1 MAKHI
6 LLSTRILSKPR
17 TCTRSRFA
25 ANMPITKRVVAAE
38 HIEIAVGEISKRRT
52 AKAARAVVS
61 RVMRGCEIRRL
72 LVANDVVEQ
81 SSPYGDQKDSKQIA
95 PEIGSYA

>member
-1 MAKHI
+1 
-6 LLSTRILSKPR
+6 
-17 TCTRSRFA
+17 
-25 ANMPITKRVVAAE
+25 
-38 HIEIAVGEISKRRT
+38 
-52 AKAARAVVS
+52 
-61 RVMRGCEIRRL
+61 L